1 VRVSSVNGGRRWSEE
16 DLEQLRRMAADGVTL
31 PEIARTQGRTEA
43 AIERKASQ
51 LRQKLPR

>member
-1 VRVSSVNGGRRWSEE
+1 MRVSSVNGGRRWSEE